1 MTITS
6 DTLFSALFIEALQL
20 GIETD
25 WLLND
30 LIISDTFPYENEIYY
45 LPKPLIKIES
55 KEEGNHKAFKKLK
68 YVPVHHYNQYLNGEL
83 SAEDA
88 TDLNDIFSIG
98 HFLYKQR
105 FHYQHKK
112 LIQVLTVNLIQWE
125 HLLLNLKLVYILLQ
139 NDQKKPLT
147 N

>member
-30 LIISDTFPYENEIYY
+30 LIISDTFPYESELYY

-55 KEEGNHKAFKKLK
+55 KEESNHKAFK
-68 YVPVHHYNQYLNGEL
+68 
-83 SAEDA
+83 S
-88 TDLNDIFSIG
+88 
-98 HFLYKQR
+98 
-105 FHYQHKK
+105 
-112 LIQVLTVNLIQWE
+112 
-125 HLLLNLKLVYILLQ
+125 
-139 NDQKKPLT
+139 
-147 N
+147 